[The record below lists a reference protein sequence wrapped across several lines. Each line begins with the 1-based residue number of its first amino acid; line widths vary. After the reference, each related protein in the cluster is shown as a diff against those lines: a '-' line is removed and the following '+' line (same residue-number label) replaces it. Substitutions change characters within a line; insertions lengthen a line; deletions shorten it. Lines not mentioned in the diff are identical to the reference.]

1 MFMFKNILWLILKYL
16 LLNAYMIFM
25 LQDRCSTLR
34 VAAVYPSELSEV
46 QYLKQDVKNKRVLII
61 KVELKWGRS

>member
-16 LLNAYMIFM
+16 LPNAYMIFT

-34 VAAVYPSELSEV
+34 VAAVYPGEFFEV
-46 QYLKQDVKNKRVLII
+46 
-61 KVELKWGRS
+61 